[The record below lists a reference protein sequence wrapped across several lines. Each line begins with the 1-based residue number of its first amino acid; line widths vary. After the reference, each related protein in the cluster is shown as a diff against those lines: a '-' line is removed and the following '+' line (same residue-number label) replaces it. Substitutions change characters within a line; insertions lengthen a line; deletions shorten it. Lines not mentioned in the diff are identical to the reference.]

1 MKFKKLIKGLVAF
14 YYRTFFKLRVSGE
27 ENIPRSGGFV
37 LCPNHFSN
45 HDPFVIG
52 SIGPITQ
59 HFMAKSEIF
68 KNPLIGFLVK
78 SLDGFPVERD
88 GNDLSALKKSIKI
101 LKNNES
107 LLIFA
112 EGHRNKGNKKV
123 PLEVKPGIA
132 LIALKG
138 KASIIPVTIDST
150 YRLFSEIRVIYHK
163 PLELEYYKETKPTNE
178 DYQKISEEAI
188 NIAYSGV
195 KNR

>member
-1 MKFKKLIKGLVAF
+1 
-14 YYRTFFKLRVSGE
+14 
-27 ENIPRSGGFV
+27 
-37 LCPNHFSN
+37 
-45 HDPFVIG
+45 
-52 SIGPITQ
+52 
-59 HFMAKSEIF
+59 
-68 KNPLIGFLVK
+68 
-78 SLDGFPVERD
+78 
-88 GNDLSALKKSIKI
+88 
-101 LKNNES
+101 
-107 LLIFA
+107 LIFA